1 MSERLTEIEQRIG
14 SVRALSSV
22 VAAIRSIAAAR
33 LRESEE
39 KVEGVRAYAR
49 NVGQAISQAT
59 SLAPQSGREPVQLA
73 PSGNTLVI
81 ALCSEQG
88 FVGSYN
94 SRVLDAAAQ
103 LVRSEKDSLLLVG
116 SRGQVAAGE
125 RGLPVEWSTT
135 MAGHVEETIDL
146 ANRLADVLYRKFIL
160 GVDSVTIV
168 HALPTQ
174 TVGQSITRKMLVP
187 FDYSQFPAAASHDPP
202 MVNLPPDILLTQ
214 LAEEYVFAELCEAAM
229 LSLAAENQARI
240 QAMIA
245 AHQNLNER
253 LDQITATA
261 RRIRQEEI
269 TSEVVELA
277 AAVDASR

>member
-14 SVRALSSV
+14 SFRALSSV

-59 SLAPQSGREPVQLA
+59 SLSPQSGREPVQFA

-103 LVRSEKDSLLLVG
+103 LVRSGQDSLLLVG

-125 RGLPVEWSTT
+125 RGLSVEWSTT

-174 TVGQSITRKMLVP
+174 TVGQSITRKILVP
-187 FDYSQFPAAASHDPP
+187 FDYSRFPATASHDPP
-202 MVNLPPDILLTQ
+202 IVNLPPDKLLTE

-245 AHQNLNER
+245 AHQNLDER